1 MKKYLLI
8 ISCSKKKKKVNSKLK
23 AIELYDGVIFRTIKK
38 TISESQIS
46 ELLDIL
52 IISAKYGLIKSTDKI
67 RYYDETMNENKVK
80 LLKPQVTKK
89 IQKTLKNNYDEIFI
103 NLGKNYIPLVKGIE
117 KFINSNSR
125 IIYANGKIGKRLKQ
139 TKNWLLKLSD

>member
-8 ISCSKKKKKVNSKLK
+8 ISCSKKKKKINSKLK

-46 ELLDIL
+46 KLLDIL

-67 RYYDETMNENKVK
+67 RYYDEMMNENKVK
-80 LLKPQVTKK
+80 LLKPQVTKR
-89 IQKTLKNNYDEIFI
+89 IQETLKNNYDEIFI
-103 NLGKNYIPLVKGIE
+103 NLGKNYILLVKDIE

-125 IIYANGKIGKRLKQ
+125 IIYASGKIGKRLKQ
-139 TKNWLLKLSD
+139 TKNWLLKLSG

>member
-46 ELLDIL
+46 KLLDIL

-67 RYYDETMNENKVK
+67 RYYDEMMNENKVK
-80 LLKPQVTKK
+80 LLKPQATKR
-89 IQKTLKNNYDEIFI
+89 IQETLKNNYDEIFI
-103 NLGKNYIPLVKGIE
+103 NLGKNYILLVKDIE

-125 IIYANGKIGKRLKQ
+125 IIYASGKIGKRLKQ
-139 TKNWLLKLSD
+139 TKNWLLKLSG